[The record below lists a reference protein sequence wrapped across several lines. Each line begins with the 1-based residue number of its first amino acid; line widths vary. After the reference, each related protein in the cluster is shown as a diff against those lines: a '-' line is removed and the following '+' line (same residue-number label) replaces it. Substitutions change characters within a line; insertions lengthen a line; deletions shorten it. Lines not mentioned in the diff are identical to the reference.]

1 MFMQRFLP
9 ALCAALALV
18 AWGHDA
24 ASAQTGGQATAPA
37 AFVAPTEHQGA
48 AALGL
53 ALRRLGT
60 TTRVLMIAAHPDDE
74 NTAVL
79 GALALG
85 AGADVAYLSLT
96 RGEGGQNLIG
106 PELQE
111 GLGLIRSGE
120 LLAARRLDGARQ
132 FFTRAY
138 DYGFSKS
145 AEEAFSHWPQDSLL
159 ADAVGVIRAFRPD
172 IIISVFSGTPRDG
185 HGQHQAAGIVAREAF
200 DAAADSARF
209 LHLGAPHRA
218 RTLYQ
223 SLWRPT
229 GDERLHL
236 ATGDYDPLL
245 GRSHYQVAM
254 ASRSRHRSQD
264 MGQDEPIGPH
274 MAAFELMAGQDG
286 AGPSLFAGIDTTL
299 AQLASRVPA
308 AAGALGAYQDSVRAL
323 RSAFNPLARG
333 ELVPRLARAHA
344 LLDRA
349 IDALPAGA
357 SDVRFRL
364 EAERA
369 DLRNALR
376 LAAGLVT
383 DATADAARVVPG
395 DSILVT
401 ISAWNGGVQP
411 ITVTALEPLLPAG
424 WRAQPDLM
432 TGRTTAASGSNGA
445 APDVL
450 APGDVLRSSFVVH
463 VPSSAQSDEPYFLR
477 VTRTGDL
484 YTWPDDPA
492 VRGLPFEP
500 AAVRARIDAR
510 IADVTLTHVQE
521 AEHVLVDKALGE
533 VRQPVLVLPAVS
545 VDVSPGVLVMPRA
558 TAGPRALTV
567 MLRSAARDTI
577 RGELRVTNGG
587 WRITPAVKAVALAPG
602 AVQRVSVEVAPDA
615 GSGTDIELAA
625 QFVATDGR
633 MWDRGYDIIDYPHIR
648 PRPLYDDATTTI
660 RMVDVAIAPDLL
672 VGYIEGAGDD
682 GAAALRQ
689 IGARVEL
696 LDSAALA
703 TGELS
708 RYDAIV
714 AGIRAYE
721 VRTDLVRHNNRLL
734 AYTRSGGTFVVQY
747 NKYELVEGDF
757 TPYPM
762 TMARPHGRVTD
773 EEAPVRLLQPDHPVL
788 SWPNRITQQDFD
800 GWLHERGL
808 YFADTWADEY
818 TPLLAMSDPGEPA
831 LEGSLLVAPYGD
843 GHYVY
848 TGLAFFRQLPDGV
861 PGAYRLLANLVS
873 LGAR

>member
-1 MFMQRFLP
+1 MFKQRFHP
-9 ALCAALALV
+9 ALCVALALV

-24 ASAQTGGQATAPA
+24 ASAQTGGQAPAAA

-79 GALALG
+79 SALALG
-85 AGADVAYLSLT
+85 QGADVAYLSLT

-138 DYGFSKS
+138 DYGYSKS
-145 AEEAFSHWPQDSLL
+145 ADEAFSHWPQDSLL

-172 IIISVFSGTPRDG
+172 IVISVFSGTPRDG
-185 HGQHQAAGIVAREAF
+185 HGQHQAAGIIAREAF
-200 DAAADSARF
+200 DVAADPARF
-209 LHLGAPHRA
+209 AHLGPPHRA

-229 GDERLHL
+229 GEERLRL
-236 ATGDYDPLL
+236 ATGEYDPLL

-274 MAAFELMAGQDG
+274 SSVFELMAGQG
-286 AGPSLFAGIDTTL
+286 SAAPSLFAGIDTAV
-299 AQLASRVPA
+299 AQLSSRVPA
-308 AAGALGAYQDSVRAL
+308 AARALGAYQDAVYAL

-349 IDALPAGA
+349 IDMMPGGA
-357 SDVRFRL
+357 SEERSRL

-383 DATADAARVVPG
+383 DVTADVARVVPG

-411 ITVTALEPLLPAG
+411 IRVAALEPLLPAG
-424 WRAQPDLM
+424 WRAQHVEM
-432 TGRTTAASGSNGA
+432 AGARGASGSNGA
-445 APDVL
+445 ARDVLL
-450 APGDVLRSSFVVH
+450 APGDVLRSTFVVH
-463 VPSSAQSDEPYFLR
+463 VPSGAQPDEPYFLR
-477 VTRTGDL
+477 TARTGDL
-484 YTWPDDPA
+484 YIWPDEPTLW
-492 VRGLPFEP
+492 GLPFEP
-500 AAVRARIDAR
+500 PAVRARVDAR
-510 IADVTLTHVQE
+510 IADVAVAHVQE

-545 VDVSPGVLVMPRA
+545 VDVSPGVLVVPRA
-558 TAGPRALTV
+558 SAGPRMLTV
-567 MLRSAARDTI
+567 TLRSAARDTI

-587 WRITPAVKAVALAPG
+587 WRIAPGVQAITLAPG
-602 AVQRVSVEVAPDA
+602 GTQRVSVEVAPATNATADA
-615 GSGTDIELAA
+615 ELAA
-625 QFVATDGR
+625 RFVASDGR
-633 MWDRGYDIIDYPHIR
+633 TWNRGYDIIDYPHIR
-648 PRPLYDDATTTI
+648 PRPLYADAATTI
-660 RMVDVAIAPDLL
+660 RMVDVVIAPDLL

-689 IGARVEL
+689 MGTRVEM

-703 TGELS
+703 TRDLS

-721 VRTDLVRHNNRLL
+721 VRTDLLRHNNRLL
-734 AYTRSGGTFVVQY
+734 AYARDGGTFVVQY
-747 NKYELVEGDF
+747 NKYELVEGGF

-773 EEAPVRLLQPDHPVL
+773 ETAPVRLQQPDHPVL

-808 YFADTWADEY
+808 YFADAWADAY
-818 TPLLAMSDPGEPA
+818 TPLLAMSDPGEPP

-873 LGAR
+873 LGNR